1 MAVVKPGADISNP
14 CVDGLLDDTKLFC
27 QGGFIR
33 QDLTATAINPLE

>member
-1 MAVVKPGADISNP
+1 MTAVKLVADISNS

-33 QDLTATAINPLE
+33 LDLTATAIKPLE